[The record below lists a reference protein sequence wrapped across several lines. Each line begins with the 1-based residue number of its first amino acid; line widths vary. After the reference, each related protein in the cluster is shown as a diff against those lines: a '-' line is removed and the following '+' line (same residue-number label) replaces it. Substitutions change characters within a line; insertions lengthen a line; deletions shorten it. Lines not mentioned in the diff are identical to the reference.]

1 MLAATVDEVVE
12 TLQIDLDE
20 TIHLVGEPHSID
32 VEWYRVEKQVLEETP
47 ALSNR
52 SIRAAGSEVDEIIR
66 PGHQS
71 HLFSQLPASCVDDG
85 FAGADV
91 TARKGVYLLRELVA
105 RPSTFLQ
112 QHTPLSSRLPSG
124 PDEDGAMPVVITMY
138 LSPCLLADDVQVFA
152 LKNVERFVVVSQGR
166 R

>member
-1 MLAATVDEVVE
+1 M
-12 TLQIDLDE
+12 
-20 TIHLVGEPHSID
+20 
-32 VEWYRVEKQVLEETP
+32 LEETP

-52 SIRAAGSEVDEIIR
+52 SIRAAGSQVDEIIR
-66 PGHQS
+66 SRQQS
-71 HLFSQLPASCVDDG
+71 HLFGQLPASRVDGG

-91 TARKGVYLLRELVA
+91 TARKGIYLLRELVA

-124 PDEDGAMPVVITMY
+124 PDEDGAVPVVITMY
-138 LSPCLLADDVQVFA
+138 LRPRLLADDVQVFA